1 MYEQFWEMVP
11 PDVSYT
17 NTQQTPNLKYR
28 KCVNYLFPIL
38 SGWEIIHAWEVNIL
52 IMSLPSS
59 TSTRSLTR
67 FVCAFRRAIA
77 CSISRNSTNAEK
89 WFEDCVIIHWYV
101 KYNLDICRHQI
112 FIYHKMS
119 YVLERDCELLH
130 ASFLNCTM
138 ENNENTKIEVFIFRH
153 FIHCLRLW

>member
-101 KYNLDICRHQI
+101 KYNFVDTKYL
-112 FIYHKMS
+112 FIIKCLTCWKGIVSFYM
-119 YVLERDCELLH
+119 LH
-130 ASFLNCTM
+130 SWIAQW
-138 ENNENTKIEVFIFRH
+138 KIMKT
-153 FIHCLRLW
+153 LK